1 MVMRYTKRRR
11 VQWQSAAARR
21 LLTIAGNPSTVR
33 EAVEI
38 VVAKFLE
45 NIDCP
50 PTNLVAIQA
59 RLNVKQV
66 ETEDLPFSGELRR
79 GADGFTIVVSK
90 LLSPSR
96 RRFTI
101 AHELGH
107 AILETTGPR
116 CPRFGSELERL
127 CDMLA
132 TEMLMPKKLFRSLAH
147 ERFSISKVWEL
158 ARLFGTSL
166 TATALR
172 SAEVMGCSVF
182 EIEGDSVSWGYGIV
196 RKGSLAA
203 LDHELQLAV
212 QTAMGLDTGEAK
224 VYVWHRKW
232 QGDCKLEWTCP
243 KGSNRT
249 LFLLQ
254 PVWNSRSIGRSQEY
268 RLS

>member
-1 MVMRYTKRRR
+1 MVTRPKKRDRMR
-11 VQWQSAAARR
+11 WQSAAARR
-21 LLTIAGNPSTVR
+21 LVEIAGNPATIQ

-38 VVAKFLE
+38 VVTKYLDSV
-45 NIDCP
+45 DCP
-50 PTNLVAIQA
+50 PTNLDAIQA

-79 GADGFTIVVSK
+79 GEDGFTVVVSK
-90 LLSPSR
+90 HLSPGR

-116 CPRFGSELERL
+116 CPRVGSELERL

-132 TEMLMPKKLFRSLAH
+132 TEMLMPRKVFASVAQQRI
-147 ERFSISKVWEL
+147 SITGLWEL
-158 ARLFGTSL
+158 AKIFGASL

-172 SAEVMGCSVF
+172 ITELMNCSAFEV
-182 EIEGDSVSWGYGIV
+182 EGDSVSWGYGMV
-196 RKGSLAA
+196 RKGSVSA

-212 QTAMGLDTGEAK
+212 RTARDVNCGEAN
-224 VYVWHRKW
+224 VYMNWR
-232 QGDCKLEWTCP
+232 GDCKLQWESM
-243 KGSNRT
+243 KGNKKI

-254 PVWNSRSIGRSQEY
+254 PGLHAVDRTQG
-268 RLS
+268 LD